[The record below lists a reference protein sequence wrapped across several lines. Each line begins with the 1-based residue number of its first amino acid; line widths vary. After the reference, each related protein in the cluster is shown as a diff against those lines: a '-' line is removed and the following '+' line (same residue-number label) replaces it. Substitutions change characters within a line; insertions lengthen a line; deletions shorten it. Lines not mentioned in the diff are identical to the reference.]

1 MAGQSDVSG
10 PDLTQGIALADLT
23 PDSPVVGHVGDDAV
37 VVVRKGEEVFAIG
50 ARCSHYGGPL
60 EEGLVVG
67 DSIHCPWHHAAFSLR
82 TGESVSAPALTGT
95 GCYPVTL
102 EDGTVRV
109 GPRKDAAEPAA
120 RGEALQSIVMVGAG
134 AAAAAAA
141 ELLRHEGYR
150 GKIVM
155 IGAEESGP
163 VDRPNL
169 SKDYLAGEAPEAW
182 IPLGGDERWNELD
195 VHLVTGVEVSAIDR
209 DAQTVRTATGEKFAY
224 DALLFATGAEPVLP
238 PIEGLSEVDHFTLR
252 SLNDTSR
259 IIEAAEAGQRALVV
273 GAGFIGLEVAASL
286 RNRELDVTVVA
297 PDSVPLEKVLGK
309 ELGRLVQK
317 THEANGVNFRLG
329 RTVERFAEGKAHLSD
344 GDTLDFDF
352 VVLGT
357 GVRPRVSLAEEAG
370 LNVDNGVVVDE
381 NLRSSDPAI
390 FAVGDVA
397 RFPEPSSNAPAR
409 VEHWVLAQRLAQ
421 RAARVILD
429 LPVEPLLLVPFFW
442 SRHFDLNLKYV
453 GHSTDYDD
461 IVIRGD
467 LDERDAIVG
476 YLKQGRVEAVVTLGR
491 ARESLRAEQA
501 FAEKDQATLKS
512 LLKLD

>member
-1 MAGQSDVSG
+1 MAEQSDVSG
-10 PDLTQGIALADLT
+10 PDLTQGIALADLQQ
-23 PDSPVVGHVGDDAV
+23 DSPVVGHVGDDAV
-37 VVVRKGEEVFAIG
+37 VVVRRGEEVFAIG
-50 ARCSHYGGPL
+50 ARCTHYGGPL

-67 DSIHCPWHHAAFSLR
+67 DSIRCPWHHAAFSLR
-82 TGESVSAPALTGT
+82 TGASISAPALSGT

-102 EDGTVRV
+102 SEGTVRV
-109 GPRKDAAEPAA
+109 GPKQDAPEPEP
-120 RGEALQSIVMVGAG
+120 RGAALQSIVMVGAG
-134 AAAAAAA
+134 AAAAAAT

-150 GKIVM
+150 GDIIM
-155 IGAEESGP
+155 IGAEASGP

-169 SKDYLAGEAPEAW
+169 SKDYLAGEAPEEW
-182 IPLGGDERWNELD
+182 IPLGGDARWEELD
-195 VHLVTGVEVSAIDR
+195 VQLLKGVEVEAIDR
-209 DAQTVRTATGEKFAY
+209 SARKVRTSDGQEFTY

-238 PIEGLSEVDHFTLR
+238 PIEGLDTVNHFTLR

-286 RNRELDVTVVA
+286 RNRDLDVTVVA
-297 PDSVPLEKVLGK
+297 PDSVPLEKVIGT

-317 THEANGVNFRLG
+317 THEAHGVNFRLG
-329 RTVERFAEGKAHLSD
+329 PTVERFAEGKAHLSD
-344 GDTLDFDF
+344 GAPLDFDF

-357 GVRPRVSLAEEAG
+357 GVRPRVALAEDAG
-370 LNVDNGVVVDE
+370 LKVDDGVVVDT

-397 RFPEPSSNAPAR
+397 RFPEPSSHAPAR

-421 RAARVILD
+421 RAARVMLD

-461 IVIRGD
+461 VVIRGD
-467 LDERDAIVG
+467 LQERDAIVG
-476 YLKQGRVEAVVTLGR
+476 YLKEGRVEAVVTLGR
-491 ARESLRAEQA
+491 ARDSLRAEQA
-501 FAEKDQATLKS
+501 FADNDQTTLKA
-512 LLKLD
+512 LLELD